1 MQVPFKEGDLSAST
15 KSLNGFIYYEIYL
28 DAHSHD
34 LGLINKVIS
43 FQTLIFLGWETGY
56 AHELINSTIFS
67 NKYIFTK
74 YR

>member
-43 FQTLIFLGWETGY
+43 FQTLIFLG
-56 AHELINSTIFS
+56 
-67 NKYIFTK
+67 
-74 YR
+74 